1 MNLWLISKINI
12 CRIKIYSKC
21 FKGHSFCAEN
31 FGAFFMN
38 VMRGRQS
45 SYYNFFKWS
54 EKYFKL
60 TLYKGR
66 QITSINPTCICGNSS
81 FRSRSIIAWKYK
93 HRDNKLL
100 FSAASIIPPLL
111 HTQVPLTQYNLRNG
125 QCHSCALCAS
135 LSIQF
140 MSINT
145 LYFKLYNKLI
155 VRLTRML
162 L

>member
-111 HTQVPLTQYNLRNG
+111 HTHSFTYHWQNIIWETDNAIHVHSAPPFPSNLCPLTPYILNCITN
-125 QCHSCALCAS
+125 
-135 LSIQF
+135 
-140 MSINT
+140 
-145 LYFKLYNKLI
+145 
-155 VRLTRML
+155 
-162 L
+162 